1 MLFVSQC
8 RGGALREEGER
19 EARPHRSMN
28 VLYSDAIQDS
38 MASIANILLKGVMHE
53 DQWIA
58 PTADYDTPCWH
69 YRLTVRLQCHIWCN
83 SLLEGVMG
91 YSSDE

>member
-1 MLFVSQC
+1 
-8 RGGALREEGER
+8 
-19 EARPHRSMN
+19 
-28 VLYSDAIQDS
+28 
-38 MASIANILLKGVMHE
+38 MHE

-83 SLLEGVMG
+83 TLLEGVMG
-91 YSSDE
+91 YFSDEYLFQMDLFLDEFIC